1 MRLHLKPPKNKF
13 DGRNAIEY
21 SQSKQEMSSIP
32 TASNIQ
38 SVSAEENPQVEL
50 SAVLNSLK
58 SYTLTDLFKVLK
70 AATAESEKKSK
81 EELKNKGKKAPRKS
95 SGDKKGVMPPHLKKP
110 SAWFNYVLE
119 YARKHGWNSY
129 TVQQTHKDKNTG
141 EKVTEDAVMP
151 GSVLHNGEHIFK
163 DSISEDAPNGKKF
176 IQKDAMSLSKVWWSK
191 GAGIHEDRYR
201 EFERQYDGGNE
212 KPAVPEV
219 AAVAAPVAAASAAKV
234 VNKKQK
240 KAEL

>member
-1 MRLHLKPPKNKF
+1 MRPHLMPSKNKF
-13 DGRNAIEY
+13 DGRKSIEY
-21 SQSKQEMSSIP
+21 SQSIQEMSSIP
-32 TASNIQ
+32 TASVVQ
-38 SVSAEENPQVEL
+38 SESVEEVPQVEL
-50 SAVLNSLK
+50 SAVLASLK
-58 SYTLTDLFKVLK
+58 SYSLNDLFKVLK

-95 SGDKKGVMPPHLKKP
+95 SGEKKGVMPPHLKKP

-119 YARKHGWNSY
+119 YARKHGWDSY

-141 EKVTEDAVMP
+141 EKVTEEVVMP

-163 DSISEDAPNGKKF
+163 DSISEEAPNGKKF

-191 GAGIHEDRYR
+191 GTGAHEDRYR

-212 KPAVPEV
+212 KPIVPEV
-219 AAVAAPVAAASAAKV
+219 VAAPAAVAVTAAKV

-240 KAEL
+240 KVDL